1 MQNEKPGLP
10 AYPELRDKVVLVT
23 GAGRGLGRAIARA
36 FAAQGAYVAA
46 NDLTPVNLDD
56 TLALIEAEGGQA
68 EPFLADISRK
78 MEVQT
83 LLAQVAEAYGSID
96 VLVNNAGVAPRV
108 DLLSMD
114 EWDWDR
120 TLAVNLKGPFLLTQS
135 AGRRMADAGGGVIV
149 NVASAHAAEGTLAQA
164 GAYLAS
170 KAGLLALTRQSALE
184 LAEHGI
190 RVNAVCPAHF
200 AGERIPGTA
209 DEELRT
215 VFSELQEEEIRA
227 TIAGVVLFLCSS
239 RASFLTG
246 ETVVVDPARG
256 RPAPAGRV
264 QPQERT

>member
-1 MQNEKPGLP
+1 MQSEKPGMR
-10 AYPELRDKVVLVT
+10 AYPDLGDKVVLVT

-36 FAAQGAYVAA
+36 FAAQGARVAA

-68 EPFLADISRK
+68 TGFLADVSRK
-78 MEVQT
+78 MEVQA

-96 VLVNNAGVAPRV
+96 VLVNNAGVVPRI

-120 TLAVNLKGPFLLTQS
+120 TLAVNLKGPFLLTQA

-149 NVASAHAAEGTLAQA
+149 NVASAHAAEGTLARA

-200 AGERIPGTA
+200 TADPIPGTA
-209 DEELRT
+209 QGEPGR
-215 VFSELQEEEIRA
+215 VFSESEEDEIRV
-227 TIAGVVLFLCSS
+227 TIARVVLFLCSS
-239 RASFLTG
+239 RANFLTG
-246 ETVVVDPARG
+246 ETVVVDPERG
-256 RPAPAGRV
+256 LSSRASQDETKEGA
-264 QPQERT
+264 